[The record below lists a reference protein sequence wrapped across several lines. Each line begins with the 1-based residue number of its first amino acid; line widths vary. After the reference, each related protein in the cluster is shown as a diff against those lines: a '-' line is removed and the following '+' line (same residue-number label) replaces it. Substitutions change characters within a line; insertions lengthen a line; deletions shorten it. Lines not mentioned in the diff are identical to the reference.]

1 MESSPPQPPCRAA
14 AARRSRLHRGYGQDR
29 QRRPWNQLLRVVPVS
44 FGDQPKPRVTT
55 AATPA
60 RGLPRR
66 PVHPRA
72 RRRPSPGGRDAPA
85 RLQPDQPAAP
95 RRSAPAHVR
104 AAGGVRRPH
113 RSHRHHPPNGVLT
126 MPKTPDRPEIVT
138 IAGARWTRSPDDAAV
153 LEAVDSAGPV
163 LLTES
168 TLRQVVRDQEVE
180 AERLKIRRARFER
193 EHAAFLAAPRVTYR
207 GVTWV
212 R

>member
-1 MESSPPQPPCRAA
+1 
-14 AARRSRLHRGYGQDR
+14 
-29 QRRPWNQLLRVVPVS
+29 
-44 FGDQPKPRVTT
+44 
-55 AATPA
+55 
-60 RGLPRR
+60 
-66 PVHPRA
+66 
-72 RRRPSPGGRDAPA
+72 
-85 RLQPDQPAAP
+85 
-95 RRSAPAHVR
+95 
-104 AAGGVRRPH
+104 
-113 RSHRHHPPNGVLT
+113 
-126 MPKTPDRPEIVT
+126 MPKITDRPEIVT

-212 R
+212 RADPRDPGALISLDRTVTVRENTLVAMDARDAAEAQRAADEQAARGGR